1 MLGGSPTEETVPAGS
16 ASGKRKMELRRK
28 NDGNGFAQTGKPQ
41 KNSAKFPSNAETK
54 SNENVVNKQGLK
66 GLLAEIVVL
75 NVDGS
80 SPSGHPSRKSLQTE
94 SLRGFSV
101 KGGGVSFGQ
110 NFHFWGDKFPS
121 DFRQSG
127 AVTLA
132 ITPTECT
139 DDDDGTTP
147 GGEPKGLYNNK
158 RYGNNND

>member
-1 MLGGSPTEETVPAGS
+1 MPAGS

-41 KNSAKFPSNAETK
+41 KNSAKFPSNAEIK

-80 SPSGHPSRKSLQTE
+80 SPSGHPSQISLQTE

-101 KGGGVSFGQ
+101 KDGGVSFGQ
-110 NFHFWGDKFPS
+110 NFHFWGKKFPS
-121 DFRQSG
+121 DFRQKG
-127 AVTLA
+127 AEDGCGTAVNS
-132 ITPTECT
+132 T
-139 DDDDGTTP
+139 DGA
-147 GGEPKGLYNNK
+147 GSL
-158 RYGNNND
+158 